1 MEDADRR
8 HIEAKIAY
16 LEDELESLKFR
27 LPETYQYLASELD
40 IQLCKLKQIQV
51 RELFASIDAGS
62 GSCGFWVFV
71 RSFVRELQLKLF
83 WHSKA
88 TSSSFG
94 A

>member
-1 MEDADRR
+1 MKNENRR

-51 RELFASIDAGS
+51 REFFASIDAGS
-62 GSCGFWVFV
+62 GSCEFWLFV
-71 RSFVRELQLKLF
+71 RSWMAVEMNLVL
-83 WHSKA
+83 
-88 TSSSFG
+88 
-94 A
+94 